1 VRPKSAQ
8 RQTQSSGELVTLSS
22 RQCQSQLHGSVSQV
36 AHRLRRAGCV
46 QKYIGVID
54 QSVSEIRQV
63 YHSYAYRNG
72 FRSKAMLIYLE
83 QTNPFIQIFGQ
94 IHVDPFIRYI
104 CMRAFGEISRGLR
117 SMFATLKRCQVMS
130 DALDTPAKRF
140 QQHARHYC
148 ALGRLQ

>member
-1 VRPKSAQ
+1 MRWWSLLLLLLGPDCLRPRFPGAN
-8 RQTQSSGELVTLSS
+8 QSWAEGGPGSQQHPDASWTHDHLASCS
-22 RQCQSQLHGSVSQV
+22 RWSLIMSRVEGVSCTRV
-36 AHRLRRAGCV
+36 A
-46 QKYIGVID
+46 
-54 QSVSEIRQV
+54 
-63 YHSYAYRNG
+63 
-72 FRSKAMLIYLE
+72 AMLIYLE

-94 IHVDPFIRYI
+94 IHVDPLIRYI

-148 ALGRLQ
+148 ALERLQ